1 MALESVDP
9 GIGKPDTRIRRIEM
23 CVADPVP
30 PKLPNTVVQRI
41 AAVIAEVR
49 YGTVEITIHDGR
61 VVQIQ
66 RKERFRIPSEP
77 NDAKPP
83 D

>member
-1 MALESVDP
+1 MGDAVFRAYREPHRKAVWIMAD
-9 GIGKPDTRIRRIEM
+9 
-23 CVADPVP
+23 AVP
-30 PKLPNTVVQRI
+30 PKLPNTVVERI
-41 AAVIAEVR
+41 AAVIAEVK

-66 RKERFRIPSEP
+66 RKERFRFAPESSDP
-77 NDAKPP
+77 KPR